1 VFSADIAA
9 SIPDLIPTGPTVAL
23 ASRDTHQAMSQEN
36 VELLRETIDRWNRR
50 EVSLSAFHTDVE
62 WLPMRVATEGVYR
75 GIAGIERFLDDTEQ
89 VFDKF
94 ELRCEL
100 LDQGEQVLA
109 WGTIHVRARSSGIE
123 TDIAIGGVA
132 EFREGKIV
140 RWEDFGSKDKALQA
154 IKQGG
159 PT

>member
-1 VFSADIAA
+1 MDIAA
-9 SIPDLIPTGPTVAL
+9 SIPYPIHVGPTVAL
-23 ASRDTHQAMSQEN
+23 ASRDTHRAMSQEN

-75 GIAGIERFLDDTEQ
+75 GIPGIERFMADTQE

-123 TDIAIGGVA
+123 TDIAIGGIA
-132 EFREGKIV
+132 EFREGRIV
-140 RWEDFGSKDKALQA
+140 RWEDFGSRDKALRA
-154 IKQGG
+154 IGQGEG
-159 PT
+159 T

>member
-1 VFSADIAA
+1 MYSLDIAA
-9 SIPDLIPTGPTVAL
+9 SIPDLIHAGPTVAL
-23 ASRDTHQAMSQEN
+23 ASRDTHRAMSQEN
-36 VELLRETIDRWNRR
+36 VKLLREAIDRWNRH
-50 EVSLSAFHTDVE
+50 EVSLSAFHADVE

-75 GIAGIERFLDDTEQ
+75 GIAGIERFLADTEE

-94 ELRCEL
+94 ELHCEL
-100 LDQGEQVLA
+100 LEQGEHVLA

-154 IKQGG
+154 IGQGG

>member
-1 VFSADIAA
+1 
-9 SIPDLIPTGPTVAL
+9 
-23 ASRDTHQAMSQEN
+23 
-36 VELLRETIDRWNRR
+36 
-50 EVSLSAFHTDVE
+50 
-62 WLPMRVATEGVYR
+62 MRVATEGVYR
-75 GIAGIERFLDDTEQ
+75 GIAGIERFLADTEQ

-100 LDQGEQVLA
+100 LDHGEQVLA

-132 EFREGKIV
+132 EFREGRIV

-154 IKQGG
+154 IGQGG
-159 PT
+159 

>member
-1 VFSADIAA
+1 V
-9 SIPDLIPTGPTVAL
+9 
-23 ASRDTHQAMSQEN
+23 SREN
-36 VELLRETIDRWNRR
+36 VELLRETIDRWNRH
-50 EVSLSAFHTDVE
+50 EMSLSAFHRDVE

-75 GIAGIERFLDDTEQ
+75 GIAGIERFLADTEQ

-100 LDQGEQVLA
+100 LDQRGEQVLA

-123 TDIAIGGVA
+123 TDIAIGGVV
-132 EFREGKIV
+132 EFREGRIV

-154 IKQGG
+154 IGQGD
-159 PT
+159 

>member
-1 VFSADIAA
+1 
-9 SIPDLIPTGPTVAL
+9 
-23 ASRDTHQAMSQEN
+23 MSQQD
-36 VELLRETIDRWNRR
+36 VELLREAIDRWNRG
-50 EVSLSAFHTDVE
+50 ELSLSAFHTDVE

-75 GIAGIERFLDDTEQ
+75 GIAGIERFMADTEE
-89 VFDKF
+89 VFEKF

-100 LDQGEQVLA
+100 QDQGEQVLA

-132 EFREGKIV
+132 ELRDGRIV

-154 IKQGG
+154 IGKGDR
-159 PT
+159 T